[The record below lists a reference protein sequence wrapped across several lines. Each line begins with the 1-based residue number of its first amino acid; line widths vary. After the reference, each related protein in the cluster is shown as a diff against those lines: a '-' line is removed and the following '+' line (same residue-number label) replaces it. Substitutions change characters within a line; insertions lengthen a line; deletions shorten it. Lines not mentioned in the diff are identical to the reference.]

1 MGELKVYLFDPPRVE
16 MDKAPV
22 DIQRRKALA
31 LLVYLATSGQAP
43 QQRRGHTGGRRDV
56 FAHNFEHLGR

>member
-31 LLVYLATSGQAP
+31 LLVYLTTTGQPLVMTVSNEASS
-43 QQRRGHTGGRRDV
+43 
-56 FAHNFEHLGR
+56 